1 MIKIKCSHCGYTKA
15 VMESELMEN
24 DNCEL
29 CGGAMLFE
37 QSADYLSDQEKGLP
51 SFIIDGKCEKDNMTI
66 CNLGFACD
74 SCKYNKEIQNET
86 EGMNEQ
92 IDNML
97 ISSMIRDIEKVGE
110 EKVWWEINH
119 SEIDLRLKL
128 IEIYIE
134 VKRRI
139 KESKNE

>member
-1 MIKIKCSHCGYTKA
+1 MIIKCSHCGYTKA

-37 QSADYLSDQEKGLP
+37 QSADYLADQEK
-51 SFIIDGKCEKDNMTI
+51 E
-66 CNLGFACD
+66 
-74 SCKYNKEIQNET
+74 EIKNET

-119 SEIDLRLKL
+119 SEMDLRLLL
-128 IEIYIE
+128 IPIYIE
-134 VKRRI
+134 AKQRI
-139 KESKNE
+139 KESEK

>member
-1 MIKIKCSHCGYTKA
+1 MIIKCSYCGYTKA

-37 QSADYLSDQEKGLP
+37 QSADYLEEQERL
-51 SFIIDGKCEKDNMTI
+51 DNDHK
-66 CNLGFACD
+66 AHD
-74 SCKYNKEIQNET
+74 EIQNET
-86 EGMNEQ
+86 TSMNEQ
-92 IDNML
+92 IDNIL

-119 SEIDLRLKL
+119 SEIDLRVLL
-128 IEIYIE
+128 IPIYIE
-134 VKRRI
+134 AKQRI
-139 KESKNE
+139 KESEK

>member
-1 MIKIKCSHCGYTKA
+1 MKLKCSKCGFLKD

-24 DNCEL
+24 TECPL
-29 CGGAMLFE
+29 CAGAMMFE
-37 QSADYLSDQEKGLP
+37 ESADYIADQEKDLP
-51 SFIIDGKCEKDNMTI
+51 SFIINGKCEKDNMTF

-74 SCKYNKEIQNET
+74 SCPYNKEIKNET

-97 ISSMIRDIEKVGE
+97 ISSMIRDIESVGE

-119 SEIDLRLKL
+119 SDIDLRLL
-128 IEIYIE
+128 LVPIFIEA
-134 VKRRI
+134 KQRI
-139 KESKNE
+139 KEN

>member
-1 MIKIKCSHCGYTKA
+1 MIIKCSHCGYTKT
-15 VMESELMEN
+15 VMESDLMDN

-37 QSADYLSDQEKGLP
+37 QSADYLADQK
-51 SFIIDGKCEKDNMTI
+51 
-66 CNLGFACD
+66 
-74 SCKYNKEIQNET
+74 KEEIKNET

-97 ISSMIRDIEKVGE
+97 ITSMINDIEKVGE

-119 SEIDLRLKL
+119 SEIDLRVLL
-128 IEIYIE
+128 IPIYIE
-134 VKRRI
+134 AKQRI
-139 KESKNE
+139 KESKK

>member
-1 MIKIKCSHCGYTKA
+1 MIIKCSHCGYTKA

-37 QSADYLSDQEKGLP
+37 QSADYLEEQK
-51 SFIIDGKCEKDNMTI
+51 
-66 CNLGFACD
+66 
-74 SCKYNKEIQNET
+74 KEEIKNET

-97 ISSMIRDIEKVGE
+97 ISSMINDIEKVGE

-119 SEIDLRLKL
+119 SEIDLRLLL
-128 IEIYIE
+128 IPIYLE
-134 VKRRI
+134 SLRRI
-139 KESKNE
+139 KESEK